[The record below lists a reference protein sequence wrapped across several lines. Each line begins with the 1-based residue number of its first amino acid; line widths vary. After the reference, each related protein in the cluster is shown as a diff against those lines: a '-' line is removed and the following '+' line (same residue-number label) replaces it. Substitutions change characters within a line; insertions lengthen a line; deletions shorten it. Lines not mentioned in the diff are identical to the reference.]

1 MKVLDARELEQIIDE
16 YGIQVY
22 RFCLSLSKR
31 KPDAEDLYQ
40 QTFLK
45 LFELGKEIHW
55 DNNPRSFLFSIAGG
69 IWKNEQRK
77 QLRRATDP
85 IEDLTSIASPGSTES
100 EVLTH
105 LETEEVKKAVGRLPA
120 KFRIPLILQYTF
132 EMSLEEISKT
142 EGIPIGTVKSRLYHA
157 KELITK
163 EMEAN
168 GYGQPVQR

>member
-1 MKVLDARELEQIIDE
+1 MDARELEQIIDE

-31 KPDAEDLYQ
+31 KADAEDLYQ

-45 LFELGKEIHW
+45 LFELGTEIQW
-55 DNNPRSFLFSIAGG
+55 DRNPRSFLFSIACG

-85 IEDLTSIASPGSTES
+85 IEDLTAVASPGSTEG
-100 EVLTH
+100 EVLAR
-105 LETEEVKKAVGRLPA
+105 LETEEIKKAIGRLPA
-120 KFRIPLILQYTF
+120 KYRIPLILQYTF

-142 EGIPIGTVKSRLYHA
+142 ERIPIGTVKSRLYQA
-157 KELITK
+157 KKLIKK

-168 GYGQPVQR
+168 GYGKPIQR